1 MKDFL
6 LTYETHLFNFDRQ
19 HRGDNELYVII
30 AAAPLKPEFN
40 KAP

>member
-19 HRGDNELYVII
+19 HRGDNELFVII
-30 AAAPLKPEFN
+30 AAVPETGTQ
-40 KAP
+40 